1 MSRKNHS
8 LDDFKKWMESQDD
21 EPTAAPIEE
30 SVVEETVKVHS
41 KISPRKLAV
50 KMTADEGDEE
60 ELAEDFA
67 QNGGIVVESNEETLL
82 IAVDAGRFYLP
93 AKYVEQI

>member
-1 MSRKNHS
+1 MSKRPHS
-8 LDDFKKWMESQDD
+8 LDDFKKWMESQD
-21 EPTAAPIEE
+21 EPPTTPVKEK
-30 SVVEETVKVHS
+30 VVEETAKVHS

-67 QNGGIVVESNEETLL
+67 RNGGIVIESTEETLL
-82 IAVDAGRFYLP
+82 IAVDAGQFYLP
-93 AKYVEQI
+93 TKYVEI